1 MGDQLDGD
9 SDDEFED
16 QEEDEAIEEDV
27 QGQNDAQ
34 ANEID
39 LDQSRLYIWNMV
51 QGSVLKI
58 LLDAA

>member
-9 SDDEFED
+9 SDEEFED
-16 QEEDEAIEEDV
+16 QEDEAIEEDV

-39 LDQSRLYIWNMV
+39 MDQSRLYIWNMV